1 VSTLTVPTTRTTPLL
16 LLITVGWL
24 AVTLIAGAAGAFSAE
39 GPPAAL
45 GTAIVVPPLIVA
57 GLLAWSPWFQ
67 AWARSLDLRLLVNL
81 QMWRIGGFAIL
92 AAWGVGAL
100 PGTFALPAGYGDVLV
115 AVTAPMVAWYIGRS
129 SSRSVFLAW
138 SALGMADLV
147 LAVTLGLLHTPE
159 FGPLAGS
166 VTTAA
171 MGELPLSFIPSFGV
185 PLMFSVHLL
194 ALYNARSF
202 DWTAAR
208 HA

>member
-1 VSTLTVPTTRTTPLL
+1 MSTLTAPATRTTPLL
-16 LLITVGWL
+16 LLIAAGWF
-24 AVTLIAGAAGAFSAE
+24 AVTQVAGAAGAFSSD
-39 GPPAAL
+39 GPPLAMAAAV
-45 GTAIVVPPLIVA
+45 TVPPLVVG

-81 QMWRIGGFAIL
+81 QMWRIAGFAIL

-100 PGTFALPAGYGDVLV
+100 PGAFALPAGYGDVLV
-115 AVTAPMVAWYIGRS
+115 AVAAPAVAWYIGRGN
-129 SSRSVFLAW
+129 SRSVFLTW
-138 SALGMADLV
+138 SALGIADLV

-166 VTTAA
+166 LTTAP

-185 PLMFSVHLL
+185 PLMFSVHLI